1 LNTGELMESTLRL
14 AVLLERKF
22 LQVELGQFI

>member
-1 LNTGELMESTLRL
+1 MESTLRL